1 MEPKKSIAVVE
12 DEIAISKLIT
22 YVLESAG
29 FQVRAIFDGGE
40 ALEKIK
46 ENPPDLVLLDLM
58 LPTISGFEL
67 LSRLKGEPCLN
78 KLPVIVLTCRGQDE
92 DKDKAF
98 RLGALEYVTKPF
110 SPTGLV
116 TILKNILSSGVQ

>member
-29 FQVRAIFDGGE
+29 FHVRAIFDGGE
-40 ALEKIK
+40 ALEKIR

-67 LSRLKGEPCLN
+67 LSKLKGEPCLS
-78 KLPVIVLTCRGQDE
+78 KLPVIVLTCRSQDE
-92 DKDKAF
+92 DKDRAF
-98 RLGALEYVTKPF
+98 RLGAIEYVTKPF

-116 TILKNILSSGVQ
+116 AMLKSILSSSIQ

>member
-1 MEPKKSIAVVE
+1 
-12 DEIAISKLIT
+12 
-22 YVLESAG
+22 VLESAG

-67 LSRLKGEPCLN
+67 LSRLKGEPCLG

-92 DKDKAF
+92 DKDRAF

-116 TILKNILSSGVQ
+116 TILKNILSSSVQ